1 MTDHIVSIEGTFE
14 ILCSCG
20 EELGEAGKMPVE
32 EAGNL
37 RWQHL
42 VKHIPP
48 ISPERVS
55 STAATFDMRDWEK
68 WRTGE

>member
-42 VKHIPP
+42 VKHMTPIPP
-48 ISPERVS
+48 EP
-55 STAATFDMRDWEK
+55 STAVTFNMRDWKK
-68 WRTGE
+68 WRIGG